1 LAAEGSQLWAKDL
14 PLHQAIHRF
23 TVGADPID
31 DLNLLPWD
39 AVASAA
45 HARTL
50 AWHGHLPLAEASLLV
65 QALKGLH
72 QEAVAGRIEILPEQE
87 DGHTAL
93 EAALVARTG
102 ESGKRIHMGRSRN
115 DQVILALRLYTRDT
129 LAGIGLQVAAIA
141 AAFLSLAQRYRDV
154 AMPGYTHMRRGMP
167 SSWGLWGAAFA
178 EGLLEE
184 LEALQGLLDR
194 LDRCPAGA
202 AAGFGAPLPYD
213 RAYMASL
220 LGFSRV
226 QRSPIDV
233 MNSRGRHEGAV
244 ADWLASVAGVL
255 EKAFWDLALFTMEEL
270 RFVSLPDAFTTGS
283 SIMPQ
288 KRNPDVVE
296 LSRGTCRKLRGQAAL
311 VHEIAGGLPSSYHR
325 DIQLLKGAFLVTLK
339 TASGMFAVLP
349 ALLEGLTV
357 DAAKCAEA
365 CSDELWA
372 AHEATA
378 LAMQGMPFRDAYKVV
393 GKQVMAG
400 SFQADRAKF
409 GVSSAPDLEAPASEL
424 RALRQALEVRSSA
437 WRTASMTLWT
447 APIAVSSPSHLS
459 SSSPEVS

>member
-1 LAAEGSQLWAKDL
+1 MAAEGSQLWAKDL

-23 TVGADPID
+23 TVGEDPID

-39 AVASAA
+39 AVGSAA

-50 AWHGHLPLAEASLLV
+50 AWHGHLPLTEAFTLV
-65 QALKGLH
+65 QALKDLH
-72 QEAVAGRIEILPEQE
+72 AEALAGRIEIRPEQE

-93 EAALVARTG
+93 EAALVERTG

-115 DQVILALRLYTRDT
+115 DQVILAQRLYTRDT
-129 LAGIGLQVAAIA
+129 LLGIGHQVADTAK
-141 AAFLSLAQRYRDV
+141 AFLALAARYRDV

-178 EGLLEE
+178 EGLIEE
-184 LEALQGLLDR
+184 LEALQALLDR
-194 LDRCPAGA
+194 LDRCPSGA
-202 AAGFGAPLPYD
+202 AAGFGAPLPFD
-213 RAYMASL
+213 RAFMARQ
-220 LGFSRV
+220 LGFAKV

-255 EKAFWDLALFTMEEL
+255 ERAFWDLALFSMEEL
-270 RFVSLPDAFTTGS
+270 GFVALPDAFTTGS

-325 DIQLLKGAFLVTLK
+325 DIQLLKGAFIGTLK

-349 ALLEGLTV
+349 ALLEGITV
-357 DAAKCAEA
+357 NATKCAEA
-365 CSDELWA
+365 CSDDLWA

-378 LAMQGMPFRDAYKVV
+378 LAMEGMPFRDAYKIV
-393 GKQVMAG
+393 GKQVLDG
-400 SFQADRAKF
+400 SFHPDRAKF
-409 GVSSAPDLEAPASEL
+409 GVSSTPDLEAPASEL
-424 RALRQALEVRSSA
+424 QALAEQLRKRQNA
-437 WRTASMTLWT
+437 WNAAVELLWT
-447 APIAVSSPSHLS
+447 APIAVSSPSQTNS
-459 SSSPEVS
+459 SFPEVP

>member
-1 LAAEGSQLWAKDL
+1 MAAEGSQLWAKDL

-23 TVGADPID
+23 TVGEDPID

-39 AVASAA
+39 AVGSAA

-50 AWHGHLPLAEASLLV
+50 AWSGHLPVAEAQVLIE
-65 QALKGLH
+65 ALHALH
-72 QEAVAGRIEILPEQE
+72 AEALAGRIEIKPEQE

-93 EAALVARTG
+93 EAALVERTG

-115 DQVILALRLYTRDT
+115 DQVILAQRLYTRDT
-129 LAGIGLQVAAIA
+129 LAGIGQQVAAIA
-141 AAFLSLAQRYRDV
+141 TAFLGLAERYRDV

-178 EGLLEE
+178 EGLAEE
-184 LEALQGLLDR
+184 LEALHGLLDR
-194 LDRCPAGA
+194 LDRCPSGA
-202 AAGFGAPLPYD
+202 AAGFGAPLPFD
-213 RAYMASL
+213 RSFMARQ
-220 LGFSRV
+220 LGFARV

-255 EKAFWDLALFTMEEL
+255 ERAFWDLALFTMEEL
-270 RFVSLPDAFTTGS
+270 GFAALPDAFTTGS

-325 DIQLLKGAFLVTLK
+325 DIQLLKGAFISTLK

-349 ALLEGLTV
+349 ALLDGITV
-357 DAAKCAEA
+357 NAGKCAAA

-378 LAMQGMPFRDAYKVV
+378 LAMEGMPFRDAYKVV
-393 GKQVMAG
+393 GKQVLSG
-400 SFQADRAKF
+400 EFHPDRTKY
-409 GVSSAPDLEAPASEL
+409 GVSSSPDLESPRRDLQTLSE
-424 RALRQALEVRSSA
+424 ALEKRLGAWNSA
-437 WRTASMTLWT
+437 TEALWT
-447 APIAVSSPSHLS
+447 APIAVSPSIP
-459 SSSPEVS
+459 SPELP